1 MSNYEDYKKVFPDEL
16 RTSAMEQKEYLKDL
30 EKKIER

>member
-1 MSNYEDYKKVFPDEL
+1 MSNYEDFKVFPMDGQNL
-16 RTSAMEQKEYLKDL
+16 PWNKKEYLKDL